1 MADHLNRDRVNI
13 SFVDRSESIVDLR
26 NIPSEDTDA
35 GHLDNI
41 EEEQRE
47 PPTRSTSRQ
56 VEKSESTTTTPSS
69 RKVDLKQISLRA
81 LAQQMQLP
89 VPVSLSSDE
98 EGKADYV
105 QFFYNI

>member
-1 MADHLNRDRVNI
+1 MAEHVNRDRENI
-13 SFVDRSESIVDLR
+13 SFVDSCESIVDLR

-56 VEKSESTTTTPSS
+56 VEKSESTTTSPSS

-81 LAQQMQLP
+81 LAQQMQLSGAG
-89 VPVSLSSDE
+89 SLACDE
-98 EGKADYV
+98 EGKV
-105 QFFYNI
+105 

>member
-1 MADHLNRDRVNI
+1 MAEHVNRDRENI
-13 SFVDRSESIVDLR
+13 SFVDSCESIVDLR

-41 EEEQRE
+41 EEEGKE
-47 PPTRSTSRQ
+47 LPTRTTSRK
-56 VEKSESTTTTPSS
+56 VENRESPTSPSS

-89 VPVSLSSDE
+89 LAVSLPSDGK
-98 EGKADYV
+98 GKAD
-105 QFFYNI
+105 

>member
-13 SFVDRSESIVDLR
+13 SFVDRSESIVDLQ

-35 GHLDNI
+35 GYLDNM

-47 PPTRSTSRQ
+47 PPTRSTSRKE
-56 VEKSESTTTTPSS
+56 EKKEAPASPPS

-89 VPVSLSSDE
+89 EPVPLSSDE

-105 QFFYNI
+105 QLFYNI